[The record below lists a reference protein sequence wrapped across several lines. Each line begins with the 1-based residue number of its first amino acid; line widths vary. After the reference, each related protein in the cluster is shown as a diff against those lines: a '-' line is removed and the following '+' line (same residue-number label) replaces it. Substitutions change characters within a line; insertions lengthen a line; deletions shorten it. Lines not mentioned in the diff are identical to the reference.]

1 MACRPCRAT
10 SETCLEPYPL
20 RQDSYRLDQGIVW
33 YVRIP
38 DQSG

>member
-10 SETCLEPYPL
+10 SETCLGPYRL
-20 RQDSYRLDQGIVW
+20 EQESCRLDQGIVW

-38 DQSG
+38 AQSG

>member
-1 MACRPCRAT
+1 MACRPYHAT

-20 RQDSYRLDQGIVW
+20 RQESYRLDQGIVW

-38 DQSG
+38 ARSG